1 MDKDSPAYVLSIFFF
16 TYPSTKRRIEQA
28 LARWQAAKRRCKDE
42 PEVPDTEVAEIMA
55 DTLKDV
61 NSTIITDGSR
71 SIACQTDLTMRD
83 LSDMEANNSS
93 LKAELTVI
101 REENYP
107 QRSQLEKNSNL
118 KFLY

>member
-1 MDKDSPAYVLSIFFF
+1 MDKDSPAYVPSIFSF
-16 TYPSTKRRIEQA
+16 TDPSTKRQIEQA

-42 PEVPDTEVAEIMA
+42 PEVPDTEAADVMA

-61 NSTIITDGSR
+61 DSTVITDGSR

-83 LSDMEANNSS
+83 LSDMEANNNA

-101 REENYP
+101 REENYHNW
-107 QRSQLEKNSNL
+107 RRTVSC
-118 KFLY
+118 